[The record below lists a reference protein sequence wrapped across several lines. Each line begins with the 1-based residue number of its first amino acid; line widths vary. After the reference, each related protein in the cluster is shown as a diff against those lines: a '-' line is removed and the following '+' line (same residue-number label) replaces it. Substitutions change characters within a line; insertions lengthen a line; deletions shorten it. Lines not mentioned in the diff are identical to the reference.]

1 MIPHI
6 SRSIDYLTGVEPNR
20 SNVYYISDKYLQS
33 FLFRLPLR
41 VDLCHVHHYSRTLTL
56 ASVLAQASGTL
67 VLNMRNLHIE
77 IAIKEGALTAR

>member
-56 ASVLAQASGTL
+56 ASVLTRARGTL
-67 VLNMRNLHIE
+67 VLNARNLYTE
-77 IAIKEGALTAR
+77 KAIKEGALVAC